1 MGNAV
6 RTARMESPF
15 EFLAIHTPSASPKE
29 NRLIS
34 SKSAISVAGG
44 LNRNVSSSKRLCSRA
59 HSHLTGISDQQ
70 LGAFR
75 PSLFVGSSFLECG
88 GLPPLFF
95 QLDTERAEWMGNQET
110 VAGIGIEDKKV
121 GGRACKPDSV
131 PHASQKRPARAAI
144 IPLGHDSHRDSSS
157 LPEGSI
163 EPGQLSPPIWPCTT
177 RGFPCPWCHHQGGGL
192 LPHLFTLAK
201 RCEHFEDVSQ
211 VSLCDATALHSAG
224 GLFSVALSV
233 TPL

>member
-1 MGNAV
+1 MGTPQAERMGNAV
-6 RTARMESPF
+6 ATVPGESHFHFP
-15 EFLAIHTPSASPKE
+15 AIPTSAASPKE

-95 QLDTERAEWMGNQET
+95 QLAMEGAEWMGNQET
-110 VAGIGIEDKKV
+110 VAGLGIEDKKV
-121 GGRACKPDSV
+121 GARACKPLSLA
-131 PHASQKRPARAAI
+131 HARQKRPARAAI
-144 IPLGHDSHRDSSS
+144 IPLGHDS
-157 LPEGSI
+157 
-163 EPGQLSPPIWPCTT
+163 Q
-177 RGFPCPWCHHQGGGL
+177 
-192 LPHLFTLAK
+192 
-201 RCEHFEDVSQ
+201 
-211 VSLCDATALHSAG
+211 
-224 GLFSVALSV
+224 
-233 TPL
+233 